1 MTRAGLLLLL
11 GIPLPLAAQDSRLA
25 RLEPALA
32 AAVEAQL
39 DSARAAGLP
48 TDPLVQKALEGSGKG
63 APSDR
68 ILAAVRAVRL
78 SLGEARAVLGPVAAG
93 ELTAGAN
100 ALRAGATSETLAGMR
115 EGRRGDRSLQVPL
128 EVLSDLIAR
137 GVPSARAGAAVARL
151 VRQGTDDRQLQLLR
165 ERIDQDIRG
174 GTAPGVAL
182 DRRLAGIP
190 AAGAPI
196 PP

>member
-1 MTRAGLLLLL
+1 MTRSALLLLL
-11 GIPLPLAAQDSRLA
+11 GIPLPLMAQDNRLA

-48 TDPLVQKALEGSGKG
+48 TDPLIQKALEGRGKG
-63 APSDR
+63 APPDR
-68 ILAAVRAVRL
+68 ILTAVRAVRL
-78 SLGEARAVLGPVAAG
+78 SLAQARAVLGPVAAG

-115 EGRRGDRSLQVPL
+115 EGRPGSLQIPL

-137 GVPSARAGAAVARL
+137 GVPSARAGAAVVKL

-174 GTAPGVAL
+174 GTAPGVAGVV
-182 DRRLAGIP
+182 ATK
-190 AAGAPI
+190 
-196 PP
+196 

>member
-1 MTRAGLLLLL
+1 MIRGGLLLLL
-11 GIPLPLAAQDSRLA
+11 GMPLSLAAQDSRLA

-32 AAVEAQL
+32 QAVEAQL
-39 DSARAAGLP
+39 DSARTAGLP
-48 TDPLVQKALEGSGKG
+48 TEPLVQKALEGRGKG
-63 APSDR
+63 APADR
-68 ILAAVRAVRL
+68 IVLAVRSVRL
-78 SLGEARAVLGPVAAG
+78 SLGQARTVLGPVSDA

-100 ALRAGATSETLAGMR
+100 ALRAGATHETLAGIR
-115 EGRRGDRSLQVPL
+115 EGRQGALQIPL

-137 GVPSARAGAAVARL
+137 GVPGSRAGAAVVRL

-165 ERIDQDIRG
+165 ERIDQDIRA
-174 GTAPGVAL
+174 GTAPSIAL

-190 AAGAPI
+190 AAGAPV

>member
-1 MTRAGLLLLL
+1 VTRSQLLLLL

-32 AAVEAQL
+32 VAVEAQL

-48 TDPLVQKALEGSGKG
+48 IDPLIQKALEGRGKG
-63 APSDR
+63 APADR
-68 ILAAVRAVRL
+68 ILTAVRAVRL
-78 SLGEARAVLGPVAAG
+78 SLVQARGVLGPVTAG

-100 ALRAGATSETLAGMR
+100 ALRAGATTEDLAGMR
-115 EGRRGDRSLQVPL
+115 QARDGSLQVPL

-137 GVPSARAGAAVARL
+137 GVPSARAGAAVVRL

-190 AAGAPI
+190 AAGPPI

>member
-1 MTRAGLLLLL
+1 MTRSTLLLLL
-11 GIPLPLAAQDSRLA
+11 GAPLPLVAQDNRLA
-25 RLEPALA
+25 RLEPALT

-48 TDPLVQKALEGSGKG
+48 TDPLIQKALEGSGKG
-63 APSDR
+63 APPDR
-68 ILAAVRAVRL
+68 ILTAVRAVRL
-78 SLGEARAVLGPVAAG
+78 SLAQARAVLGPVPAG

-100 ALRAGATSETLAGMR
+100 ALRAGATSETLAGIR
-115 EGRRGDRSLQVPL
+115 AGRDGSLQVPL

-137 GVPSARAGAAVARL
+137 GVPSARAGAAVVRL

-190 AAGAPI
+190 AAGAPV

>member
-1 MTRAGLLLLL
+1 MIRSHLVFLL

-32 AAVEAQL
+32 VAVEAQL
-39 DSARAAGLP
+39 DSARTAALP
-48 TDPLVQKALEGSGKG
+48 TDPLIQKALEGRGKG
-63 APSDR
+63 APADR
-68 ILAAVRAVRL
+68 ILTAVRAVRL
-78 SLGEARAVLGPVAAG
+78 SLVQARGVLGPITAG

-100 ALRAGATSETLAGMR
+100 ALRTGATSEDLAGIR
-115 EGRRGDRSLQVPL
+115 EARDGSLLVPL

-137 GVPSARAGAAVARL
+137 GVPGARAGAAVVRL
-151 VRQGTDDRQLQLLR
+151 VRQGSDDRQLQLLR

-174 GTAPGVAL
+174 GTAPVVAL

-190 AAGAPI
+190 AAGPPI